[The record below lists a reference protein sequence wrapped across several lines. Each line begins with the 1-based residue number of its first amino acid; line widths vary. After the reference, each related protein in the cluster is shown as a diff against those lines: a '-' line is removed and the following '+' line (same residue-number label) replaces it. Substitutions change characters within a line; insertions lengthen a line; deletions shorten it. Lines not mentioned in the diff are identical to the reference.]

1 MRVLVTGDRDWT
13 DLVVILD
20 RLSELP
26 SGTVII
32 HGACRGADKLA
43 GEAAQLLGFSI
54 IEYPAEWG
62 KYGRAAGPIRNRQML
77 EEGQPN
83 LVLGFHDN
91 ISESKGT
98 KNMLAISEKA
108 GIDCELHTQQGEILC
123 PS

>member
-98 KNMLAISEKA
+98 KNVLAISEKA
-108 GIDCELHTQQGEILC
+108 GIDCELHTQQGKILC
-123 PS
+123 TS